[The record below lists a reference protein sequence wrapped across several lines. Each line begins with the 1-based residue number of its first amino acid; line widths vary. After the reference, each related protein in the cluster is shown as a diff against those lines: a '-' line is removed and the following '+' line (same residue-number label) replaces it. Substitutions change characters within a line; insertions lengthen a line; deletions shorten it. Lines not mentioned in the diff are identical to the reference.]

1 MNKVKIERERYNTRL
16 QPKSRDKL
24 RLLTAQYGF
33 KYENEMIEYMIE
45 NWGKDSNEM
54 GNENNR

>member
-1 MNKVKIERERYNTRL
+1 MREKIERERYNTKL
-16 QPKSRDKL
+16 QAKSREKL

-45 NWGKDSNEM
+45 NWGNYKNDMED
-54 GNENNR
+54 EHNR

>member
-1 MNKVKIERERYNTRL
+1 MRVKIERERYNTKL
-16 QPKSRDKL
+16 QAKSRDKL

-45 NWGKDSNEM
+45 NWGKDKDEMDNE
-54 GNENNR
+54 RDR